1 MTAEKTQLIRGIGMI
16 GGALLVLNGMVGA
29 GIFALPS
36 VIAERAG
43 VLSPWLFLGAGLL
56 IIMIVLTL
64 AELSSYFTESGGPA
78 LYATRAFG
86 PLAGFGTGWLYYVSR
101 ASAIAAN
108 SHVMAKYLGALWAW
122 FDTGAG
128 HAVVIVVVCGALTLV
143 NVIGVKGGVRTLAFF
158 TFFKLI
164 PLLILI
170 LLGLQYVT
178 PGTLFPDNLPTVD
191 DLGGTTLLLIYAF
204 VGFESVL
211 ITAGETEKPRAT
223 IPSALVRTVIATGI
237 FYFLI
242 SLVYVAVLPAD
253 LNDGTLVDVGR
264 QLAGPAGAI
273 VITLTAVFSIG
284 GNLSSTMLAVPR
296 LTLSLAEN
304 RLLPQWFGRIHSRY
318 YSPANSII
326 FLGSLSALL
335 ALSGSFVR
343 LAIASSL
350 TRLITYAV
358 CIAAL
363 PVIKKRADSEAR
375 QRAFNLKGGYTIP
388 VIALGLCVWMAS
400 HSSAE
405 SWKFVAALLA
415 AGLLLY
421 GIEKLSVN
429 RAGRMKS

>member
-1 MTAEKTQLIRGIGMI
+1 
-16 GGALLVLNGMVGA
+16 
-29 GIFALPS
+29 
-36 VIAERAG
+36 
-43 VLSPWLFLGAGLL
+43 
-56 IIMIVLTL
+56 
-64 AELSSYFTESGGPA
+64 
-78 LYATRAFG
+78 
-86 PLAGFGTGWLYYVSR
+86 
-101 ASAIAAN
+101 
-108 SHVMAKYLGALWAW
+108 
-122 FDTGAG
+122 
-128 HAVVIVVVCGALTLV
+128 
-143 NVIGVKGGVRTLAFF
+143 
-158 TFFKLI
+158 
-164 PLLILI
+164 
-170 LLGLQYVT
+170 LQYVS
-178 PGTLFPDNLPTVD
+178 PGALFPDNLPTVD

-242 SLVYVAVLPAD
+242 SLVYVAVLPGD
-253 LNDGTLVDVGR
+253 VNEGTLVDIGR
-264 QLAGPAGAI
+264 QLAGPTGAI
-273 VITLTAVFSIG
+273 VITVTAVFSIG

-318 YSPANSII
+318 SSPANSII
-326 FLGSLSALL
+326 FLGGLATLL

-363 PVIKKRADSEAR
+363 PVIKKRADSAAR
-375 QRAFNLKGGYTIP
+375 QHAFNLKGGYTIP
-388 VIALGLCVWMAS
+388 IIALGLCVWMAS

-415 AGLLLY
+415 AGLLLFW
-421 GIEKLSVN
+421 IEHLSIR
-429 RAGRMKS
+429 RAGRLGS